1 MDPVPSSMTLTL
13 HAPHP
18 DRTAA
23 LARHLAG
30 VARAGDVIAL
40 EGDLG
45 AGKTTFARAFVRA
58 YLDRPDEDVPSP
70 TFTLAQI
77 YEPDTDGPHTAPV
90 WHVDL
95 YRLAGPEEAVEL
107 GIEDA
112 FAEAVTLIE
121 WPDRLAGLLPEDRLV
136 VRLTPGPGEA
146 DRTIALTP
154 GPGWRDRL
162 ASLAV
167 DAADAP

>member
-1 MDPVPSSMTLTL
+1 M
-13 HAPHP
+13 
-18 DRTAA
+18 
-23 LARHLAG
+23 
-30 VARAGDVIAL
+30 
-40 EGDLG
+40 
-45 AGKTTFARAFVRA
+45 RA

-77 YEPDTDGPHTAPV
+77 YEPDADGAHTAPV

-121 WPDRLAGLLPEDRLV
+121 WPDRLATLLPEDRLT

-146 DRTIALTP
+146 DRTIALIP
-154 GPGWRDRL
+154 GTGWHDRL
-162 ASLAV
+162 AALTAEGA
-167 DAADAP
+167 DRTAAS